1 MVPVHGPWRVD
12 GAPLII
18 ASTAP
23 GFRRRATLAR
33 LPGRRCPSA
42 GIPRRVQ
49 PASSRRSRTP
59 APRSRRWG
67 HTPSAGPRAARPA
80 RRGVAGCASPAFE
93 EEPAWASSSS
103 ARSAPSSPRRSI
115 RRRARRSTRTSSA
128 ASSAP
133 TRTPGS
139 TRCWSGTARRPPT
152 GCRSRPSPR
161 RTPSGSGTSSPT
173 GPASWPRRWPRA
185 PSRRWTGS
193 RAGAS
198 PCTPSPAAARPTRP
212 ATATTST
219 RRGAT
224 GAPTSTS
231 RSWSAPGPPRSPSTT
246 GASSTTSPT

>member
-1 MVPVHGPWRVD
+1 MSGSPHLEEAHQVGSGVLPELARRRVLARPRAPRTGDHGRVVPVHGLSRVD
-12 GAPLII
+12 GVPLI
-18 ASTAP
+18 S
-23 GFRRRATLAR
+23 AR
-33 LPGRRCPSA
+33 
-42 GIPRRVQ
+42 
-49 PASSRRSRTP
+49 T
-59 APRSRRWG
+59 
-67 HTPSAGPRAARPA
+67 SAGPRAARPTD
-80 RRGVAGCASPAFE
+80 RGVARCASPAFE

-103 ARSAPSSPRRSI
+103 ARSAPSSPRRST
-115 RRRARRSTRTSSA
+115 RRPVRRSTRTSSA

-152 GCRSRPSPR
+152 GCRWRPSPR
-161 RTPSGSGTSSPT
+161 RTRSVSGTSSPT

-193 RAGAS
+193 PAGAS
-198 PCTPSPAAARPTRP
+198 PSTPSRAAARPTRP

-224 GAPTSTS
+224 AAPTSTS